1 MSETDTRTATQRI
14 EDLERVVASMY
25 QATGKLILAVEDLT
39 KKTDDMVLIKEALK
53 LLNRKTE
60 AIIQTATPESGI
72 TDASVSAVLIKIN
85 TADLIAQT
93 AGYVSAGF
101 LSASDTIAADSF
113 VACEEVNSEGTVVN
127 PRIQF
132 RLDSQPQATQDAL
145 IGKKAGDSVSFGENK
160 FGVKVLE
167 VYKLQTPPTPQTA
180 EAAAA
185 APATEAPAPA
195 PEATQ
200 APEAAATDA
209 TPAPAAETAAPAATT
224 APTGP
229 SNEALAA
236 PTESP
241 VTEFVP
247 SQPGTMTVAS

>member
-39 KKTDDMVLIKEALK
+39 KKTDDVVLVKEALK

-60 AIIQTATPESGI
+60 AIVQTATPESGI
-72 TDASVSAVLIKIN
+72 TDAAVSAVLIKLN
-85 TADLIAQT
+85 TADLINQT

-101 LSASDTIAADSF
+101 LATSETVAADSF
-113 VACEEVNSEGTVVN
+113 VACEEVNSEGTIVN

-132 RLDSQPQATQDAL
+132 RLDSQPQATQDSL

-160 FGVKVLE
+160 FGVKILE
-167 VYKLQTPPTPQTA
+167 VYKLQTPPAPQTA
-180 EAAAA
+180 AA
-185 APATEAPAPA
+185 TPA
-195 PEATQ
+195 PEAT
-200 APEAAATDA
+200 APAAAATDA
-209 TPAPAAETAAPAATT
+209 APAAETAAAPAPAA
-224 APTGP
+224 ATGP

-241 VTEFVP
+241 VT
-247 SQPGTMTVAS
+247 